1 MLRWKQSSATVPLRI
16 QPAAAC
22 KNRPARGLSK
32 AVVDSLCCTAHMN
45 GEATRMAR
53 VARAVLEPGSKRI
66 PLGRIRV
73 PNRGHQNDPG
83 MTRRRMEG
91 VCGLEIGRPAV
102 HAVHLLRLA
111 RKMQIHRMECQDTA
125 AEARGN
131 AYTRS
136 LESACGNSADVRLEV
151 LREGAR
157 PPGECG
163 ASPGVA
169 TRDSGCSSGVNGSAP
184 ACCRCDARVRPQQRG
199 CGVLSFPLRQVQRSQ
214 ATLQQRGGAWG
225 RQAGP

>member
-1 MLRWKQSSATVPLRI
+1 MQPPIARGVPRLERAEPAATAEGTELALGKSSRAARSACCGGKAQEQGSIPRRHGVLRWKQSSATVPLRI

-83 MTRRRMEG
+83 MTRRRLEG

-102 HAVHLLRLA
+102 HAVHLLRLG
-111 RKMQIHRMECQDTA
+111 RKMHIHRMECQDTA

-136 LESACGNSADVRLEV
+136 LESAC
-151 LREGAR
+151 
-157 PPGECG
+157 
-163 ASPGVA
+163 
-169 TRDSGCSSGVNGSAP
+169 DS
-184 ACCRCDARVRPQQRG
+184 R
-199 CGVLSFPLRQVQRSQ
+199 F
-214 ATLQQRGGAWG
+214 
-225 RQAGP
+225 